1 MIGTHN
7 DGHVLFYKHVLDGLG
22 IHATANIQNL
32 FEQLALFKANRKITQ
47 SSFECKRVRA
57 HGYAAQQKSDIAMQR
72 SEGPSYVTN
81 YQVNKLV
88 TRGQPRN

>member
-7 DGHVLFYKHVLDGLG
+7 DGHVLFYKHILDGLG

-32 FEQLALFKANRKITQ
+32 FEQLILFKANRKSTQ
-47 SSFECKRVRA
+47 SSFECKQLRV
-57 HGYAAQQKSDIAMQR
+57 HGYAAQQKNEVAKQR

-81 YQVNKLV
+81 LQVNKLV
-88 TRGQPRN
+88 T

>member
-7 DGHVLFYKHVLDGLG
+7 DGHVSFYKHVLGGLG
-22 IHATANIQNL
+22 INTTAIILTL
-32 FEQLALFKANRKITQ
+32 FEQLDLFKTNRKSYQ

-57 HGYAAQQKSDIAMQR
+57 HGYAAQQKSEVAKQR

-81 YQVNKLV
+81 LQVNKLY
-88 TRGQPRN
+88 TRGQSSK